1 MEGGFAKPKAYTRT
15 RRKGFEMT
23 QKILG
28 CMKPPSAPLFTN
40 QGFTEPKTKIQK
52 NIANV

>member
-15 RRKGFEMT
+15 RRKDFEMT
-23 QKILG
+23 QKISG
-28 CMKPPSAPLFTN
+28 CMKPSSVLLFTN
-40 QGFTEPKTKIQK
+40 QCFIEPKTKIQK